1 MSRTINR
8 PGMNITAPTAPAP
21 EAMHYGVKVARAV
34 TRYAHLF
41 REMRDND
48 SGSVEA
54 RKMETRDHYTLM
66 GAGLIARAGEHRER
80 IVLTVEG
87 GLLAKKL

>member
-1 MSRTINR
+1 MSRTVNR
-8 PGMNITAPTAPAP
+8 PGMNITAPTLPAP
-21 EAMHYGVKVARAV
+21 EAAEYGVKVARAV
-34 TRYAHLF
+34 TRYAHLL
-41 REMRDND
+41 REMLN
-48 SGSVEA
+48 GSVEA

-66 GAGLIARAGEHRER
+66 SAGLIARAGEHRER